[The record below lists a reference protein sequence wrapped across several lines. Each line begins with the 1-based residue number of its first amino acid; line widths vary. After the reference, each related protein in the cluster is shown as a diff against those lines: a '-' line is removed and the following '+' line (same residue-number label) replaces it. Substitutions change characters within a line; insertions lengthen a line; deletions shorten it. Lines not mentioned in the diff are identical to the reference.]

1 MIGSSFDLRVEMDH
15 VGVIRRSA
23 ETSGFDLGS
32 LGSER
37 TVMRRG
43 ISCGVCSDMFV
54 ASAERD
60 GCMDI
65 DGGYFVASRNFPLE

>member
-23 ETSGFDLGS
+23 ETSGFDFGS

-43 ISCGVCSDMFV
+43 TS
-54 ASAERD
+54 
-60 GCMDI
+60 
-65 DGGYFVASRNFPLE
+65 